1 MLRHGRFRLLTL
13 VLGVTLGGGGV
24 GCDGLGDLPLGDV
37 PPVLSDQTCYS
48 DDDCVANAC
57 CGLGT
62 AVTHADEGPTCS
74 APCTSGC
81 PEGSID
87 CGRCIPTCREAR
99 CAAAC
104 Q

>member
-1 MLRHGRFRLLTL
+1 MLGPMLVRLLPLL
-13 VLGVTLGGGGV
+13 VGVTLGTV
-24 GCDGLGDLPLGDV
+24 GCDVDPLGPLLDP
-37 PPVLSDQTCYS
+37 PPVLSSRTCYT
-48 DDDCVANAC
+48 DDDCVADAC

-62 AVTHADEGPTCS
+62 AVTHADEGPNCRGVS
-74 APCTSGC
+74 CTSGC

-87 CGRCIPTCREAR
+87 CGRCMPICRGDR

>member
-1 MLRHGRFRLLTL
+1 LLRQGRVRLLTL
-13 VLGVTLGGGGV
+13 VLGVTLGGGA
-24 GCDGLGDLPLGDV
+24 GCDVPLEDLPLEEV
-37 PPVLSDQTCYS
+37 PPVLSERTCYT

-62 AVTHADEGPTCS
+62 AVTHADEGPRCGD
-74 APCTSGC
+74 PCTNGC

-87 CGRCIPTCREAR
+87 CGRCIPVCRNAR
-99 CAAAC
+99 CAPAC

>member
-1 MLRHGRFRLLTL
+1 MSRPMFVRLLPL
-13 VLGVTLGGGGV
+13 FIGVSLGGGL
-24 GCDGLGDLPLGDV
+24 GCDVDPLGPLDDA
-37 PPVLSDQTCYS
+37 PPVLSDRTCYS

-62 AVTHADEGPTCS
+62 AVTHADEGPSCGGVS
-74 APCTSGC
+74 CTGGC

-87 CGRCIPTCREAR
+87 CGRCIPFCRGAR
-99 CAAAC
+99 CDAAC